1 MRRRACFCLRGPRP
15 GVAGRQERP
24 RLRERPSGC
33 PSLQATYA
41 TLRDGLQVGGPGQ
54 GGTKP
59 PLAQLDQPP
68 QLLSLGLQAAEG
80 KWHFPAPGSQRQMGE
95 GMSSADGVESQPAW
109 GPADEWARKT
119 PAGSQTGALD
129 TDTAAPAAAAAQQGA
144 GRRLHSQGACVNT
157 VNSPGCGGRR
167 VPGCCHLY
175 SRQAS
180 RLDCL
185 SEHIRTRY
193 ELLTCTHT

>member
-1 MRRRACFCLRGPRP
+1 MEQSLLWPSWISLRSSCPWAFRQPKASGTSLPPR
-15 GVAGRQERP
+15 
-24 RLRERPSGC
+24 
-33 PSLQATYA
+33 
-41 TLRDGLQVGGPGQ
+41 
-54 GGTKP
+54 
-59 PLAQLDQPP
+59 
-68 QLLSLGLQAAEG
+68 
-80 KWHFPAPGSQRQMGE
+80 SQRQMGE